1 MEKATAAHYSQGY
14 CIEEC
19 SLIPISI
26 NILHLPQKYLRYACS
41 VHMLL
46 VNNNY
51 FVTVHFKLK
60 FSEWAKKLICINYS
74 HESHKPIL
82 ELHILCRT
90 AR

>member
-1 MEKATAAHYSQGY
+1 MENAGAVHHSQGY

-26 NILHLPQKYLRYACS
+26 NILHLPQKYLRYECS

-51 FVTVHFKLK
+51 LVTVHSKLK
-60 FSEWAKKLICINYS
+60 FSEWAKKLICTNYS
-74 HESHKPIL
+74 QELHKPFL